1 MATLMSSIVHAILH
15 HKLRKVRKGAFAL
28 ACIVALLAPVHA
40 YAISTIRDAEIEN
53 MLREYSDP
61 IFLAA
66 GLQPKAVKIH
76 IVNDRRINAF
86 VANGQQIYLYAGL
99 FDKMET
105 PEMIIGIIAHETG
118 HLAGG
123 HLPKTSDAIARAQ
136 VPIILST
143 LLGIGAVA
151 AGAGDV
157 GAAIIAAGQT
167 VGERSFLSYSRAQ
180 EASADQAALSYLEAS
195 GETARGLLDVF
206 QLFGAEERAAGVD
219 QQDSYASS
227 HPLSYERFSALEN
240 RATLSPHYDRTSARR
255 QYQYDMVR
263 AKLRGFLDDPVIT
276 TRRYPD
282 YDQSDPALYA
292 RSVAYYQQGDTQRSV
307 KEIDVLIS
315 RHPGNPYFHELRGQV
330 LLEGG
335 KITEAVDAYDTAVE
349 LAPDESLILTAL
361 GTALV
366 AQESVDENRR
376 AIPILQRAIELDE
389 ENPFAMR
396 QLALA
401 YARDGRLG
409 FAELTSAERAF
420 LLKDIKQ
427 AKLHVQRAMSK
438 LEEHSPAWQR
448 ARDIEQQVAVLEAKA
463 AEEDRRRRGGG
474 KRTP

>member
-1 MATLMSSIVHAILH
+1 MFSIITAILH
-15 HKLRKVRKGAFAL
+15 HKRCKVRKSVFAL
-28 ACIVALLAPVHA
+28 VCAVALLMPVHA
-40 YAISTIRDAEIEN
+40 FAVSTIRDAEIEN

-61 IFLAA
+61 IFIAA

-86 VANGQQIYLYAGL
+86 VANGQQIYLFAGL
-99 FDKMET
+99 FDRMKT
-105 PEMIIGIIAHETG
+105 PEMIIGIVAHETG

-123 HLPKTSDAIARAQ
+123 HLPKTSDALERAQ

-195 GETARGLLDVF
+195 GETARGLLEVF
-206 QLFGAEERAAGVD
+206 QLFGAEERASGLD
-219 QQDSYASS
+219 QGDSYASS
-227 HPLSYERFSALEN
+227 HPLSYERFAALEN
-240 RATLSPHYDRTSARR
+240 RAKLSPYYDSMSEER
-255 QYQYDMVR
+255 QYQYDLVR
-263 AKLRGFLDDPVIT
+263 AKLRGFLDDPVVT
-276 TRRYPD
+276 MRRYPD
-282 YDQSDPALYA
+282 YDQSDPALYS
-292 RSVAYYQQGDTQRSV
+292 RSVAYYQQGDTRRAV
-307 KEIDVLIS
+307 EEIDVLIS
-315 RHPGNPYFHELRGQV
+315 RHPDNPYFHELRGQI

-335 KITEAVDAYDTAVE
+335 KIAESISAYDKAIE

-361 GTALV
+361 GSALV
-366 AQESVDENRR
+366 AQEGADENRR
-376 AIPILQRAIELDE
+376 AIPILQRAVELDE
-389 ENPFAMR
+389 QNPFAMR

-420 LLKDIKQ
+420 LLGDVKQ

-438 LEEHSPAWQR
+438 LEERSPAWQR
-448 ARDIEQQVAVLEAKA
+448 ARDIQQQVAALEAKA
-463 AEEDRRRRGGG
+463 AEENRRRG
-474 KRTP
+474 KRAP